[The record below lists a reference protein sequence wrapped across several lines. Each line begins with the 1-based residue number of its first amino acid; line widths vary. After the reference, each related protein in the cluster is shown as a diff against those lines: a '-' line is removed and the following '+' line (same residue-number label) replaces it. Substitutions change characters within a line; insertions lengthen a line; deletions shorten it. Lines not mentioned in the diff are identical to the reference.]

1 MLGRMVF
8 LPMLGAIALALAV
21 GLASA
26 VAEAALPP
34 FPRDMRLP
42 LYFGIAWI
50 PFFML
55 WVLLRNSLNKVV
67 GLALATLFFFG
78 QINAA
83 ASYIRYG
90 AFYHSDLLQGAIV
103 YVVFATGYVFTLWL
117 SERILGRTTVLAQL
131 PDTGGD
137 GGVLKYR
144 MDMFVLLLLGFAFIW
159 FGDQVHAVGR
169 IPILSGDRIIDDM
182 YQIGYGRLYGYGI
195 YLAVAGG
202 FAWTFARYSR
212 NALERPL
219 WFGLVALFC
228 FFMVFDGRR
237 VFLILFLLT
246 IVAIEA
252 ARTPWTRLWKTLLS
266 MGMVVL
272 ALYILLLWARQGG
285 VLIGGSMDT
294 AKSLTLVGVEYRD
307 FAYVVS
313 HFEAGE
319 LRGYEWFRS
328 FVGGGLNWILLAL
341 AGFSKGEMT
350 FAGSAYQLAI
360 AYRSN
365 FGIRIGLIGELY
377 LAYGWFGL
385 GPLAVVA
392 FIHGWISDRV
402 ARQPNLPRQM
412 LFALSFAVLTQWFV
426 GQNTAVSGYL
436 VLILYLVPIYWFFE
450 SFRSTARVQ
459 PARPPKNF
467 PETSS
472 ALSAGHLGIA
482 SARRPDRK

>member
-1 MLGRMVF
+1 MLGRAAY
-8 LPMLGAIALALAV
+8 LPLLGAIVFALAV

-26 VAEAALPP
+26 IAEAVLPP
-34 FPRDMRLP
+34 IPHDMRLP
-42 LYFGIAWI
+42 LYFGMAWI

-55 WVLLRNSLNKVV
+55 WVFLRNPLNKVV
-67 GLALATLFFFG
+67 GLALATLFFIG

-83 ASYIRYG
+83 ASYVRYG
-90 AFYHSDLLQGAIV
+90 AFYRSDLLQGAIV
-103 YVVFATGYVFTLWL
+103 YVVFATCYVFTLWL
-117 SERILGRTTVLAQL
+117 SERILERNRAPAQL
-131 PDTGGD
+131 PDVRKD
-137 GGVLKYR
+137 DVLKYR
-144 MDMFVLLLLGFAFIW
+144 MDMFVLLLLAFAFVW

-195 YLAVAGG
+195 YLAIAGG
-202 FAWTFARYSR
+202 FAWSFARYAR

-246 IVAIEA
+246 LVAIEA
-252 ARTPWTRLWKTLLS
+252 ARTPWSRLWKTLLS

-319 LRGYEWFRS
+319 LSGYEWFRS

-341 AGFSKGEMT
+341 AGLSKGEMT

-392 FIHGWISDRV
+392 SIHGWISSRV
-402 ARQPNLPRQM
+402 GRQPNLPRQM

-450 SFRSTARVQ
+450 SFRATARGQ
-459 PARPPKNF
+459 PAPWPKDA
-467 PETSS
+467 PGPSS
-472 ALSAGHLGIA
+472 ALPAGSLGIA
-482 SARRPDRK
+482 GGQQPGRK